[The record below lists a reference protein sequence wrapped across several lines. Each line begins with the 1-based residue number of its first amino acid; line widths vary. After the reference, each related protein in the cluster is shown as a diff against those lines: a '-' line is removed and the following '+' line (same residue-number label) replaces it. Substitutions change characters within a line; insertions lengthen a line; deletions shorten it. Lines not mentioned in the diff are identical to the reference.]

1 MSRQYQQGSYVQ
13 SQIGRESDFMRSP
26 KKRMSQSR
34 YSQIEARMQE
44 LISMCKEENQGVK
57 GEFG

>member
-1 MSRQYQQGSYVQ
+1 MSRPYPQNSYVQ

-26 KKRMSQSR
+26 KKRMSHSR

-44 LISMCKEENQGVK
+44 LISMCTEENQGIK
-57 GEFG
+57 GEFS